1 MIIITD
7 LCVGVVQAPQGV
19 PPQMIPSVHL
29 PSCLKPPEKKKVKV
43 VCTYFKN
50 STLFQVRANGVFH
63 LAATLVY
70 VSCTLQFTL
79 KHQNIS
85 SPRLSLI
92 VVHKV

>member
-50 STLFQVRANGVFH
+50 STLFQVRANWVFH
-63 LAATLVY
+63 LAANLVY
-70 VSCTLQFTL
+70 VNCTLQFTL
-79 KHQNIS
+79 KHQIIGNA
-85 SPRLSLI
+85 SL
-92 VVHKV
+92 